1 MLCSNFVLLSSIM
14 KIMKKNK
21 YKDATKITHSGRKPE
36 DHYGFVNTPV
46 YRGSTVLSNTAK
58 EFKNKTGKYQYGS
71 LGTPSSES
79 LENNIKDLEQADGC
93 KLTSSG
99 RSAILLA
106 LLSVLKKDDHI
117 LLSDNVYYPTKKIV
131 DSFLS
136 KMGISSSYFPPD
148 KAMNIEK
155 YLLKNTKVIFLE
167 SPGSLTFEVLDIPFI
182 TKIAKKNKITTIIDN
197 TWATPLYF
205 KPYNHGIDISIHAAT
220 KYIVGHSDAM
230 LGAVTAIGKSWL
242 LVKNTY
248 DILRL
253 NAGTDDI
260 YLGDRGI
267 KTMKVRMDYQLE
279 SAIEIAKYLSKN
291 NKIHKVL
298 YPPLEHDDG
307 HNIWKRD
314 FTGGASLFTFITKD
328 QTNNSVE
335 AFIDNLDLFGIGASW
350 GGYESLV
357 MPINPPRSKTN
368 KWKKYEN
375 SIIRMYVGLEDTSDL
390 IKDIESNLKL
400 LSI

>member
-1 MLCSNFVLLSSIM
+1 
-14 KIMKKNK
+14 MKKNK
-21 YKDATKITHSGRKPE
+21 YKDATIITHSGRKPE

-46 YRGSTVLSNTAK
+46 YRGSTVLSKTAK
-58 EFKNKTGKYQYGS
+58 EFKDQTGKYLYGS

-106 LLSVLKKDDHI
+106 LMSVLKKDDHI
-117 LLSDNVYYPTKKIV
+117 LLSDNVYYPTKIIV
-131 DSFLS
+131 NDFLS

-148 KAMNIEK
+148 QYLDIEK
-155 YLLKNTKVIFLE
+155 FLQKNTKVIFLE
-167 SPGSLTFEVLDIPFI
+167 SPGSLTFEVLDVPFI
-182 TKIAKKNKITTIIDN
+182 TKIAKKNKILTIMDN

-205 KPYNHGIDISIHAAT
+205 KPYDHGIDISVHAAT

-230 LGAVTAIGKSWL
+230 LGAVTAIGNSWML
-242 LVKNTY
+242 IKDTY
-248 DILRL
+248 NMLRL

-267 KTMKVRMDYQLE
+267 KTMKVRMDYQLQ
-279 SAIEIAKYLSKN
+279 SALEITNYLSKN

-298 YPPLEHDDG
+298 YPPLKNCNGHD
-307 HNIWKRD
+307 IWKRD

-328 QTNNSVE
+328 NTNSSVE
-335 AFIDNLDLFGIGASW
+335 NFINNLELFGIGASW
-350 GGYESLV
+350 GGYESLI
-357 MPINPPRSKTN
+357 MPISPSRSNKHN

-375 SIIRMYVGLEDTSDL
+375 SMIRMYIGLEDTADL
-390 IKDIESNLKL
+390 IKDIELNLKL
-400 LSI
+400 LSV

>member
-1 MLCSNFVLLSSIM
+1 
-14 KIMKKNK
+14 MKKNK
-21 YKDATKITHSGRKPE
+21 YKDATIITHSGRKPE

-46 YRGSTVLSNTAK
+46 YRGSTVLSKTAK
-58 EFKNKTGKYQYGS
+58 EFKDQTGKYLYGS

-106 LLSVLKKDDHI
+106 LMSVLKKDDHI
-117 LLSDNVYYPTKKIV
+117 LLSDNVYYPTKIIV
-131 DSFLS
+131 NDFLS

-148 KAMNIEK
+148 QYLDIEK
-155 YLLKNTKVIFLE
+155 FLQKNTKVIFLE
-167 SPGSLTFEVLDIPFI
+167 SPGSMTFEVLDVPFI
-182 TKIAKKNKITTIIDN
+182 TKIAKKNKILTIMDN

-205 KPYNHGIDISIHAAT
+205 KPYDHGIDISVHAAT

-230 LGAVTAIGKSWL
+230 LGAVTAIGNSWML
-242 LVKNTY
+242 IKDTY
-248 DILRL
+248 NMLRL

-267 KTMKVRMDYQLE
+267 KTMKVRMDYQLQ
-279 SAIEIAKYLSKN
+279 SALEITNYLSKN

-298 YPPLEHDDG
+298 YPPLKNCNGHD
-307 HNIWKRD
+307 IWKRD

-328 QTNNSVE
+328 NTNSSVE
-335 AFIDNLDLFGIGASW
+335 NFINNLELFGIGASW
-350 GGYESLV
+350 GGYESLI
-357 MPINPPRSKTN
+357 MPISPSRSNKHN

-375 SIIRMYVGLEDTSDL
+375 SMIRMYIGLEDTADL
-390 IKDIESNLKL
+390 IKDIELNLKL
-400 LSI
+400 LSV